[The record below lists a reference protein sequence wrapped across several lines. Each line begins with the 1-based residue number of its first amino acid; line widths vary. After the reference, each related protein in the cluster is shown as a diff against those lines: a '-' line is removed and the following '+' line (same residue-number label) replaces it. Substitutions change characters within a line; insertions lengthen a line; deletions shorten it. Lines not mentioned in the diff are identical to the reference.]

1 MPRKKLIRSETLPYH
16 VTSRAHNK
24 EPFPLPLKIVWNICQ
39 ESFKESNEIHPI
51 NLIAFVLMDNHYH
64 MIVQTPEGN
73 LDKFMY
79 EFNKR
84 FAKKVLEQSGGINH
98 IFGGRYK
105 WCLIESQKY
114 FSNCYRYVYQ
124 NPIRANLVK
133 KCEDYSFST
142 LRVALGTSHFPIPV
156 HDKFGFKDNWGLD
169 WLNSSIRDEELFAL
183 KRSLTRS
190 TLVSLKDSSQN
201 MI

>member
-1 MPRKKLIRSETLPYH
+1 
-16 VTSRAHNK
+16 
-24 EPFPLPLKIVWNICQ
+24 
-39 ESFKESNEIHPI
+39 
-51 NLIAFVLMDNHYH
+51 MDNHYH

-79 EFNKR
+79 EFNR
-84 FAKKVLEQSGGINH
+84 RIAKKILDRSGGINQ

-124 NPIRANLVK
+124 NPRRASIVK

-142 LRVALGTSHFPIPV
+142 LPVALGVKHFPISI
-156 HDKFGFKDNWGLD
+156 HDKFILKDKLILE
-169 WLNSSIRDEELFAL
+169 WLNSNVRDEEVNAL

-190 TLVSLKDSSQN
+190 KLVSLKDSHQKL
-201 MI
+201 I